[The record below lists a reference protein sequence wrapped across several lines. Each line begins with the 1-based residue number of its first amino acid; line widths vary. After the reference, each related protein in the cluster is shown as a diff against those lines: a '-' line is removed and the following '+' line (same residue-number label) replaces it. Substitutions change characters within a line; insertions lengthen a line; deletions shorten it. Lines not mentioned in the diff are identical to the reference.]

1 MKGQIKFIFLLLF
14 LVTGCVGSM
23 HGMTLLNPHE
33 FQKGLVEAVFNHPF
47 DEVWNATVASISEFP
62 ITNLDKENGLITTDW
77 KLEPAPFIFIPIAPY
92 GEGVYRSEIGGSYQQ
107 KRERLSIR
115 LKRDS
120 GENTRALI
128 NTTVEVYFD
137 NSNVAI
143 AMGHAIQGR
152 TGNII
157 REWRPA
163 QSDSITE
170 GNILKAIEN
179 TLARDK
185 P

>member
-1 MKGQIKFIFLLLF
+1 M
-14 LVTGCVGSM
+14 TGCGAGGL
-23 HGMTLLNPHE
+23 HGVIELHPDE
-33 FQKGLVEAVFNHPF
+33 FQKGPVEAVFNYPF
-47 DEVWNATVASISEFP
+47 DEVWNATITSISEFS
-62 ITNLDKENGLITTDW
+62 IANLDKENGLITTDW
-77 KLEPAPFIFIPIAPY
+77 KLQTAPFVFIPVAPY
-92 GEGVYRSEIGGSYQQ
+92 GEGVYRSEIGGSFQQ

-115 LKRDS
+115 LNRDS
-120 GENTRALI
+120 IGDTKVII

-137 NSNVAI
+137 NTNVAI
-143 AMGHAIQGR
+143 AVGHAIQGR

-170 GNILKAIEN
+170 GKIIKAIEI